1 MVSRWL
7 RIQDR
12 LYHIFRSRLAINWN
26 EFPFDNTFWRILA
39 ILISEIHCFFS
50 NFDSSKYFGLL
61 LKVSSGKHRDK
72 KVLSNLWGWKK
83 KNISLLAASEADSTI
98 ILLVFS
104 SYKKILESSQR
115 LWKLC
120 AVRRFCHSTWR
131 VTCSLNETNSW
142 LVSWIFS
149 SSEASVA
156 SLVSAENVSIRVD
169 ISDNFA
175 DYTFSRKKFQHRWK
189 LR

>member
-1 MVSRWL
+1 MNFPLTTLFEEFWPFWFQKFIVSLVILTL
-7 RIQDR
+7 R
-12 LYHIFRSRLAINWN
+12 N
-26 EFPFDNTFWRILA
+26 ILA
-39 ILISEIHCFFS
+39 FC
-50 NFDSSKYFGLL
+50 

-189 LR
+189 LH